1 MLIMSQC
8 PHCGEGSIVPLSTPI
23 TCSNKKCRRSFQVN
37 APAGLKNQVSVF
49 NYLRTTLKGQAP
61 SKQIEKDLR
70 LTREELKR
78 VRKSFEEIG
87 VIEEARKDYQFT
99 RRYLYGHNSSKA
111 PSQDEMR
118 SYINESPAASDDVN
132 EQAKK
137 LAELHP
143 KAIVEKIVVVG
154 SLRDKDGK
162 EVDGKERESLLQE
175 LRVEEIPLIDPN
187 AREIILK
194 QLLEKYPLVTNPV
207 QRPMPVVIDL
217 TWTENE
223 GDMTK
228 PRVLHKRQLSHLVPD
243 KTPMLQSHN

>member
-1 MLIMSQC
+1 MPALWGREYCSSFYSDHLFEQKMSQEF
-8 PHCGEGSIVPLSTPI
+8 PSERAGGSQEPSKRFQLS
-23 TCSNKKCRRSFQVN
+23 KDH
-37 APAGLKNQVSVF
+37 AE
-49 NYLRTTLKGQAP
+49 GQAP

-118 SYINESPAASDDVN
+118 SHINESPAASDDVN

-143 KAIVEKIVVVG
+143 KAIVETIVVVG

-243 KTPMLQSHN
+243 KTPMSQSHN